1 MSERQD
7 VITRPQILSGV
18 SVPRWLRVGA
28 LLAGYALILVGGH
41 FAGRWVQQSLGLD
54 LMNLD
59 DPTARLVLG
68 FGLVLFIVLLAIPF
82 VPGIEVC
89 LALFAIF
96 GAAVALP
103 IYLATIVA
111 LTISYVAGRCVALD
125 RLAAIFDFV
134 GLRPASEMVRRL
146 GAMAPPERVSALVE
160 TAPNRIARLLVHH
173 RDLTLIAA
181 VNMPGNAL
189 IGGGGGI
196 ALIAGM
202 SGMFRPDRFLL
213 ATAIAALPVPLLMVA
228 GGQFLK

>member
-7 VITRPQILSGV
+7 VITRPQALSGL
-18 SVPRWLRVGA
+18 SVPRWLRIGA
-28 LLAGYALILVGGH
+28 VLACYAVILVGGH
-41 FAGRWVQQSLGLD
+41 FAGRWVQQNLGLD
-54 LMNLD
+54 LMNFD

-68 FGLVLFIVLLAIPF
+68 FGLALFIVLLAIPF

-103 IYLATIVA
+103 VYLATIVA
-111 LTISYVAGRCVALD
+111 LTISYVAGRYVPLE
-125 RLAAIFDFV
+125 RLATIFDFV

-146 GAMAPPERVSALVE
+146 GAMTPQERVEALVQI
-160 TAPNRIARLLVHH
+160 APNRIARLLVDH

-213 ATAIAALPVPLLMVA
+213 AIAIAALPVPLLMVA